1 MKLKNIPWIILGA
14 AIIVIGMFYDKV
26 LNLPSEGFQDLGRAM
41 IVILFVFP
49 ILFFFIGFITNY
61 RDPVDWFQLFVLVVT
76 LLVTIYVK
84 TGKLEFD
91 QSWVV
96 PGSYPLFN
104 ILGIFIGRWRHQKK
118 RRQVTG

>member
-1 MKLKNIPWIILGA
+1 MKIKNIPWILTGA

-26 LNLPSEGFQDLGRAM
+26 LNLPSEGFQDLGRAL

-61 RDPVDWFQLFVLVVT
+61 RDPVDWFQLIVLVITLLVVT
-76 LLVTIYVK
+76 YLK

-91 QSWVV
+91 QSWAI
-96 PGSYPLFN
+96 PGTYLLFN
-104 ILGIFIGRWRHQKK
+104 LLGIFIGRWRHLKK
-118 RRQVTG
+118 FGQVSK